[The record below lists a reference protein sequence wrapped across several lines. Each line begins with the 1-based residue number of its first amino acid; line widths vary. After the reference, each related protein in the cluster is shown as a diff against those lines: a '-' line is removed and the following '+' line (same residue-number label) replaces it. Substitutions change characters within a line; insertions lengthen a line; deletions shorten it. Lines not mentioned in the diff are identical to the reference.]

1 MAKVPGYMLGA
12 TVNRVDTGRLSERF
26 GELVSQP
33 EAEIPLDEA
42 ALLVAARARPD
53 LDLDAELAR
62 LDDLAGGCFAPTLDA
77 LVAYL
82 FVDLGFAGNRHDY
95 YDPRNSYLDQVVAR
109 RVGIPIS
116 LGVLTM
122 VVGRRLGVPLV
133 GVGMPGHFLLRDQVD
148 HEVFVDPFGGGRL
161 LDRSGCERAFHAVHG
176 PDATFDEAFLA
187 PVGPLVILTRVLAN
201 LRNIFAARGDRA
213 GVVSILELCNL
224 LPGASPEDRSE
235 LAAALAASGRFGEAA
250 NHYDQAGDQL
260 GGSLG
265 AEYRRNADR
274 LRARLN

>member
-1 MAKVPGYMLGA
+1 V
-12 TVNRVDTGRLSERF
+12 VDSSPCERF
-26 GELVSQP
+26 GALVARP
-33 EAEIPLDEA
+33 EAEIPIDEA
-42 ALLVAARARPD
+42 ALVIASHDRPL
-53 LDLDAELAR
+53 LDVDEELRRLDELA
-62 LDDLAGGCFAPTLDA
+62 AGCFAPTLDA

-82 FVDLGFAGNRHDY
+82 FADLGFAGNRVDY

-148 HEVFVDPFGGGRL
+148 PTVFVDPFGGGRL
-161 LDRSGCERAFHAVHG
+161 LDRLGCERAFHAVHG
-176 PDATFDEAFLA
+176 SDARFDEAFLA
-187 PVGPLVILTRVLAN
+187 PVGPLAILTRMLAN
-201 LRNIFAARGDRA
+201 LRNIFAGRGDRA
-213 GVVSILELCNL
+213 GVVAVLELRNR
-224 LPGASPEDRSE
+224 LPDTSPEDLGE
-235 LAAALAASGRFGEAA
+235 LAAALAATGRFGEAA
-250 NHYDQAGDQL
+250 GHFEIAGDQL
-260 GGSLG
+260 GGALG

>member
-1 MAKVPGYMLGA
+1 
-12 TVNRVDTGRLSERF
+12 VDPRAVGQRF
-26 GELVSQP
+26 AELAARR

-42 ALLVAARARPD
+42 ALLIAAHARPD
-53 LDLDAELAR
+53 LDLAHELVRLDELAH
-62 LDDLAGGCFAPTLDA
+62 GCFAPTLDA
-77 LVAYL
+77 LVTYL

-95 YDPRNSYLDQVVAR
+95 YDPANSYLDQVVSR

-122 VVGRRLGVPLV
+122 VVGRRIGVPLV

-148 HEVFVDPFGGGRL
+148 PAVYVDPFGGGRL
-161 LDRSGCERAFHAVHG
+161 LDRQGCERAFHAVHG
-176 PDATFDEAFLA
+176 SDAHFDEAFLA
-187 PVGPLVILTRVLAN
+187 PVGNLSILTRMLAN
-201 LRNIFAARGDRA
+201 LRNIFAAHGDRA
-213 GVVSILELCNL
+213 GIVAVLELRNR
-224 LPGASPEDRSE
+224 LPGASAEERGE
-235 LAAALAASGRFGEAA
+235 LAAALAATGRFGDAA
-250 NHYDQAGDQL
+250 RQYEQAGDQL